1 MTATD
6 ENLNGRRGGDRAT
19 PVAERIDYEMTD
31 GFVGLLEQLG
41 CSLIISSYQ
50 ASAVMIVGSLGDGRP
65 VQSFAHFPA
74 AMGLAL
80 DGDRLAVAMRS
91 EVAILSNVRSL
102 ARTKPG
108 AENIYGGYF
117 VVRQRHVTGESAIHD
132 MVFDGPDV
140 IAVNTNYSCLCRL
153 DGFHNFTPIWKPP
166 FVSALSPDDLCHLN
180 GMAIEQG
187 RIRYVTALGQTDTPR
202 GWHAGR
208 YKGGVV
214 LEVPGGRAVASG
226 LCMPHSPRI
235 IAGRLLLTEA
245 GIGAIVEIDRAT
257 RKKRVIGT
265 LPGFARGLAEL
276 GGYLFVGLSLP
287 RGVQPFKD
295 LPVAASGEPLMC
307 GVAALRADTGEAV
320 GMLTY
325 TGGCT
330 EIHDIQI
337 TTRARVMG
345 ISDLDGDAT
354 QTAIDLPDIG
364 FWSTPRSA
372 APAAAASSASYIQE
386 FNP

>member
-1 MTATD
+1 MAEEDVETRNASDTDTSASDRSVGTAQK
-6 ENLNGRRGGDRAT
+6 
-19 PVAERIDYEMTD
+19 IDYEATP
-31 GFVGLLEQLG
+31 GFVALLEHLR

-50 ASAVMIVGSLGDGRP
+50 ASAVMIVGSLGGGRP
-65 VQSFAHFPA
+65 VQSFAHFSGA
-74 AMGLAL
+74 LGLAL

-91 EVAILSNVRSL
+91 EVAVLSNIRSL

-108 AENIYGGYF
+108 AENIYDGYF
-117 VVRQRHVTGESAIHD
+117 VHRQSYVVGESAIHD
-132 MVFDGPDV
+132 MLFDGREI

-153 DGFHNFTPIWKPP
+153 DGFHNFTPIWQPP
-166 FVSALSPDDLCHLN
+166 FISRLSPDDRCHLN
-180 GMAIEQG
+180 GMAVDQG

-208 YKGGVV
+208 HEDGVL
-214 LEVPGGRAVASG
+214 LEVPSGRVLAGG
-226 LCMPHSPRI
+226 LCMPHSPRVI
-235 IAGRLLLTEA
+235 NGRLLLTEA
-245 GIGAIVEIDRAT
+245 GTGALIEIDPST
-257 RKKRVIGT
+257 GEKRTICT

-287 RGVQPFKD
+287 RGEQPFKD
-295 LPVAASGEPLMC
+295 LPVASTGAPLVC
-307 GVAALRADTGEAV
+307 GIAALRADTGEVA

-345 ISDLDGDAT
+345 ISDFRGDAT
-354 QTAIDLPDIG
+354 HSAIDLPDVG
-364 FWSTPRSA
+364 FWANASTSSSR
-372 APAAAASSASYIQE
+372 PAE
-386 FNP
+386 D